1 MGHKGGHHWSHFC
14 RQWQAG
20 RVGDCVACQTCG
32 SLVEMQRAE
41 TKKEQQPAEE
51 VSMTE
56 IAAVGLDAAKDWCR
70 LNRAG
75 MYVFVDVHKGTKQ
88 RGKQPPRTRA
98 KVDCNRC
105 GKKGFVCSGGVS
117 PPKARNGGPGRA
129 KSGAEGR
136 GLGPGLGVGAW
147 GRGLGPG
154 LGAGARGRGS
164 GQGPKGPAVTEA
176 RGPGAEARQGPGAQ
190 VGASGEPPVPG
201 ARRFITSTAT
211 RVGTSMGTVHRCK
224 GAQSAPAPES
234 WIQILL
240 ELWNGWS
247 PKRPAAACPAE

>member
-1 MGHKGGHHWSHFC
+1 MVPQEDERLAKQGKRLLSDVGMDRSTFRFVHTVEGEVIMGHKGGHHWSHFC

-154 LGAGARGRGS
+154 LGAGAWGRGS
-164 GQGPKGPAVTEA
+164 GPGLGAGAQGA
-176 RGPGAEARQGPGAQ
+176 RGYGGPG
-190 VGASGEPPVPG
+190 PG
-201 ARRFITSTAT
+201 GRSQARP
-211 RVGTSMGTVHRCK
+211 G
-224 GAQSAPAPES
+224 
-234 WIQILL
+234 
-240 ELWNGWS
+240 
-247 PKRPAAACPAE
+247 RPSRGQR